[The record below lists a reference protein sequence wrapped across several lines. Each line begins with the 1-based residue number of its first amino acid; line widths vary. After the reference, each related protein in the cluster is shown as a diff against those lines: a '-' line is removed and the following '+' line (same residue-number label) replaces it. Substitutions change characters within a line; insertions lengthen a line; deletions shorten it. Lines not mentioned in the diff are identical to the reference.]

1 MTADDII
8 RALKLQPHPKEN
20 GYFVES
26 YRSAEKISWEGLP
39 PRYDGFRVHS
49 TAIYFLLKAGAFSE
63 MHRLRSDEIFHF
75 YLGSPVEMLLLDEM
89 NGGGKILTLGT
100 NLEAGEVPQIVV
112 PRDCWQGLRS
122 LGEFSLLGTT
132 VAPGFEYT
140 DYETGK
146 REELAG
152 KFPAFEKQIC
162 ALTK

>member
-1 MTADDII
+1 MNADDVI
-8 RALKLQPHPKEN
+8 RTLKLQPHPKED

-75 YLGSPVEMLLLDEM
+75 YMGAPAEMLLLDEI
-89 NGGGKILTLGT
+89 NGAGKILKLGT
-100 NLEAGEVPQIVV
+100 NLETREMPQIVV
-112 PRDCWQGLRS
+112 PKNCWQGLRS
-122 LGEFSLLGTT
+122 SGEFSLLGTT

-140 DYETGK
+140 DYESGDCEYLV
-146 REELAG
+146 R
-152 KFPAFEKQIC
+152 KFPLFEKQIR
-162 ALTK
+162 ALTR